1 MNCSLR
7 HIKDSEAKGNIR
19 RKLMKYSSN
28 YSFIVI
34 QSPSLFRL
42 FVTPMACSTPGFLAF
57 HCLPE
62 FAQTLV
68 HWVGDAIQP
77 YHPLSSLLLLFS
89 IFPSIKVFSS
99 ELALLIRWLK
109 YWSFSFSI
117 GPSNEYSGLISFRL
131 DWLDLLSVQGTLKSL
146 LPTWMFFLFSLKYW
160 MDFWNQIVR
169 GGCKFQGRCI
179 TVYLRV
185 GKQSFFLKKT
195 LLHYPVFI
203 YSEQNKVPHKVFLS

>member
-1 MNCSLR
+1 
-7 HIKDSEAKGNIR
+7 
-19 RKLMKYSSN
+19 
-28 YSFIVI
+28 
-34 QSPSLFRL
+34 
-42 FVTPMACSTPGFLAF
+42 MACSTPGFLAF

-169 GGCKFQGRCI
+169 DGCKFQGRCI

-203 YSEQNKVPHKVFLS
+203 CSEQNKVPHKVFLS